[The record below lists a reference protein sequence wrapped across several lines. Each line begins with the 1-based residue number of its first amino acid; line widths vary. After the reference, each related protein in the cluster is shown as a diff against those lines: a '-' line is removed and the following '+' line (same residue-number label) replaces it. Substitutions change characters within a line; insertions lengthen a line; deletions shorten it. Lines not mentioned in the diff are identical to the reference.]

1 MKYFKNNSWLKM
13 STISYF
19 ERNNEREIAVADA
32 TFKESIPVFET
43 EGIVIVLSTILRTS
57 FDIP

>member
-1 MKYFKNNSWLKM
+1 MKFFENNSKLKKRKKN
-13 STISYF
+13 YF
-19 ERNNEREIAVADA
+19 ERNNESEIAVADA

-43 EGIVIVLSTILRTS
+43 EGIVIVLSRTLRTS